1 MKSATAWKK
10 NSPTLSGST
19 AEQLFIVEC
28 QRRLWEVFT
37 PVIDQGIDLVVKTED
52 KNGNLLT
59 KSVQVTTGSQQ
70 YAGKSTYII
79 SKPLEKV
86 REDADIV
93 AVHIHGEHN
102 GINSGFEGKQD
113 LWFLIPTEV
122 YSHPKMYNNYT
133 INTANSFGINID
145 KRFKP
150 PLNIAFNAWWTMET
164 PQEIIE
170 QKVDLFFN

>member
-1 MKSATAWKK
+1 MKSATAWKC
-10 NSPTLSGST
+10 NTPSLSGST

-28 QRRLWEVFT
+28 QRRLWEVFA
-37 PVIDQGIDLVVKTED
+37 PVTDQGIDFVVKTED

-59 KSVQVTTGSQQ
+59 KSIQVTTGSQLNDS
-70 YAGKSTYII
+70 STYII
-79 SKPLEKV
+79 CKPLKNV
-86 REDADIV
+86 REDADII

-102 GINSGFEGKQD
+102 GINSGFVGKQD
-113 LWFLIPTEV
+113 LWFLIPTVV

-133 INTANSFGINID
+133 INTESTFGVNID